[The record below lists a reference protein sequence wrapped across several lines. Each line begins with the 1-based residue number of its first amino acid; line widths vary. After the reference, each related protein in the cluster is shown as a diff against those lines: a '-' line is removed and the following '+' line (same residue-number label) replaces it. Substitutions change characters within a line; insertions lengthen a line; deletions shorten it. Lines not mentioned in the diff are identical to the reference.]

1 MTSENNIARP
11 LRLRALGRAFR
22 FSNTARQFGFRLEH
36 AEQGSATLRMKV
48 QPRHMQIHG
57 VVHGGVLA
65 SLADTAGG
73 LAIYLSLPS
82 GSRAATVEM
91 KMNFLEPVQSG
102 TVFAEARILRQ
113 GKYLAVVECD
123 LRDDRNRMV
132 AKSLMTFSLG
142 LAKRARKRQR

>member
-1 MTSENNIARP
+1 MTSQNNIAKP
-11 LRLRALGRAFR
+11 LTLRALGRTFR

-36 AEQGSATLRMKV
+36 AEQGRATLRMKV

-73 LAIYLSLPS
+73 LAIYLALPR

-142 LAKRARKRQR
+142 LAKRRMRN

>member
-1 MTSENNIARP
+1 MTPAKNIGKP
-11 LRLRALGRAFR
+11 LTLKALGRTFQ

-36 AEQGSATLRMKV
+36 AEQGRATLRMKV

-73 LAIYLSLPS
+73 LAIYLALPR

-132 AKSLMTFSLG
+132 AKSLMTFSIG
-142 LAKRARKRQR
+142 LAKRARK

>member
-1 MTSENNIARP
+1 MTSDKNIARP
-11 LRLRALGRAFR
+11 LTLRALGRTFR

-36 AEQGSATLRMKV
+36 AEPGRATLRMKV

-73 LAIYLSLPS
+73 LAIYLALPR

-142 LAKRARKRQR
+142 LAKRRARK

>member
-1 MTSENNIARP
+1 MTSENNIAKP
-11 LRLRALGRAFR
+11 LTLKALGRTFR

-73 LAIYLSLPS
+73 LAIYLALPR

-142 LAKRARKRQR
+142 PAKRRARN

>member
-1 MTSENNIARP
+1 MKRTVNVGKP
-11 LRLRALGRAFR
+11 LTLVALGRTFH
-22 FSNTARQFGFRLEH
+22 FSNTARQFGFRLES
-36 AEQGSATLRMKV
+36 AERGRAVLKMKV

-73 LAIYLSLPS
+73 LALYLALPR

-113 GKYLAVVECD
+113 GKYLAVLECD
-123 LRDDRNRMV
+123 LADDRGRMV
-132 AKSLMTFSLG
+132 AKALMTFSIG
-142 LAKRARKRQR
+142 LAKRARRR

>member
-1 MTSENNIARP
+1 MTSEKNIAKP
-11 LRLRALGRAFR
+11 LTLKALGRTFR

-36 AEQGSATLRMKV
+36 AEQGRATLRMKV

-73 LAIYLSLPS
+73 LAIYLSLPR

-142 LAKRARKRQR
+142 LAKRRARN

>member
-1 MTSENNIARP
+1 MMKSRARVGTP
-11 LRLRALGRAFR
+11 LTIVALGRKFH
-22 FSNTARQFGFRLEH
+22 FSNTARQFGFRLKD
-36 AEQGSATLRMKV
+36 AAAGRATLQMKV
-48 QPRHMQIHG
+48 QPRHMQVHG

-73 LAIYLSLPS
+73 LALYLALPR

-91 KMNFLEPVQSG
+91 KINFLEPVQSG

-123 LRDDRNRMV
+123 LMDGHGRMV
-132 AKSLMTFSLG
+132 GKSLMTFSIG
-142 LAKRARKRQR
+142 MAKHRKRR

>member
-1 MTSENNIARP
+1 MNRAKSVGNP
-11 LRLRALGRAFR
+11 LTIKALGRTFR
-22 FSNTARQFGFRLEH
+22 FSNTARQFGFKLES
-36 AEQGSATLRMKV
+36 AEPGCATLRMNV

-73 LAIYLSLPS
+73 LAIYLALPR

-113 GKYLAVVECD
+113 GKYLAVIECD
-123 LRDDRNRMV
+123 LRDDRGRMV

-142 LAKRARKRQR
+142 LAKRRVPQ